1 MATTRRTYRV
11 AEMLREQ
18 MATKLLQLSD
28 PRFYLVSITGSVI
41 SPDLRDAK
49 IYWSV
54 SGDDQ
59 RKLEVKKAFEA
70 ARGYLQAS
78 ISKDLKLKCSPRI
91 VFFYDNTLD
100 VVDHVEVLLKK
111 VNPSQAQEDSL
122 ETEQINQV
130 ELDEGA
136 EHEEK

>member
-130 ELDEGA
+130 ELDQGA